1 MQLNV
6 LFAQVTIL
14 IFHHETNA
22 LQVFLSAS
30 VRSSCRILLWVHWVL
45 IDVFADNHVL

>member
-1 MQLNV
+1 MLLESNAAVSYLITAARAVMQLNV

-14 IFHHETNA
+14 IFRHETNA

-30 VRSSCRILLWVHWVL
+30 VRSSC
-45 IDVFADNHVL
+45 